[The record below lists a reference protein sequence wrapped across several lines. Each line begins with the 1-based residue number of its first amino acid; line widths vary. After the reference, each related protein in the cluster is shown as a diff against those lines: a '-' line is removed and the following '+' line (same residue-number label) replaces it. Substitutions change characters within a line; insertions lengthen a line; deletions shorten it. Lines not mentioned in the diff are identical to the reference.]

1 MHIKYFYIRYHPDER
16 SLENEIIYKS
26 YDERHLYVNLHRLQ
40 QCNQYSHVHFT
51 LDLRLFSPWRR
62 RKKACINMVSLIYDL
77 YRSLVTDNVVN
88 IMKVTTQKDTKGNE
102 MSAQNNHAK
111 QTYYTS
117 IQHISSGLG
126 NKINALVELQ
136 STFGV
141 GC

>member
-1 MHIKYFYIRYHPDER
+1 
-16 SLENEIIYKS
+16 
-26 YDERHLYVNLHRLQ
+26 
-40 QCNQYSHVHFT
+40 
-51 LDLRLFSPWRR
+51 
-62 RKKACINMVSLIYDL
+62 MVSLIYDL

-102 MSAQNNHAK
+102 MSAQNNHAR

-117 IQHISSGLG
+117 IQHISSGLR